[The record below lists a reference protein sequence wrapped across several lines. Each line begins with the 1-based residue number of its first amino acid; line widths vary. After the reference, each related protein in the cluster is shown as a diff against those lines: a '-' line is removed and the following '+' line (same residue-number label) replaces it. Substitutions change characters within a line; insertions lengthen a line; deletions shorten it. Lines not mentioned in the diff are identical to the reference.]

1 MAKSGKKASAPGCWF
16 SKLTTSELS
25 ALLKACGA
33 PSSGVKADLIAR
45 LRGHPAAAEYGALAR
60 APVLSRSTCEFV
72 GGRDGLSV
80 DDIKDRCRHRGLK
93 VTGTRL
99 QLVVSLL
106 STPSGGAPAAPR
118 APRAPSKKPADT
130 ERLVARL
137 RAKMEAQ
144 PTAWKKHAIMVVTDI
159 TSMLLKEADEKG
171 RMEACDPTLADA
183 TLALLTE
190 LHSGWHAVAGQ
201 GYISEYVGDF
211 AWAVGKVVNHEGLR
225 AATPPETRAALL
237 HVCHRLSAQFSDY
250 GIRFGLGDDDDDDDE
265 LY

>member
-1 MAKSGKKASAPGCWF
+1 MAKSGKKASAAGCWF
-16 SKLTTSELS
+16 SKLTGAELS

-60 APVLSRSTCEFV
+60 APVLSRFTCEFV

-106 STPSGGAPAAPR
+106 SAPAAPAAPR

-130 ERLVARL
+130 EHLVARL
-137 RAKMEAQ
+137 RAKIDAQ
-144 PTAWKKHAIMVVTDI
+144 PSGGAWKKHAIIVVTDI
-159 TSMLLKEADEKG
+159 TSMLTKEANDKG
-171 RMEACDPTLADA
+171 RLEVCDPALADA
-183 TLALLTE
+183 TLQLLTE
-190 LHSGWHAVAGQ
+190 LHSGWHSVAGQ

-211 AWAVGKVVNHEGLR
+211 AWTVAKIVDHAGLR
-225 AATPPETRAALL
+225 AVTPPETRAALL
-237 HVCHRLSAQFSDY
+237 HVCHCLSGQFSDY
-250 GIRFGLGDDDDDDDE
+250 GIRFGLGDDEEDDDE
-265 LY
+265 FY